1 MQNVAICN
9 LLKFIKKI
17 FMTSASITLG
27 KAFLMVRLL
36 NCLQSPLFSS
46 NAFVG
51 LLLAF
56 VFLVHVE
63 FILE

>member
-1 MQNVAICN
+1 MLQLVIYLN
-9 LLKFIKKI
+9 LSETF
-17 FMTSASITLG
+17 FMTYAFVTLG
-27 KAFLMVRLL
+27 KAFLMVRSL
-36 NCLQSPLFSS
+36 NCLQSPVFSS

-51 LLLAF
+51 LLLAC